1 MAGRPTKYRTEFAR
15 IAGVMTE
22 LGAIRDDLARAFDV
36 NVDTIDE
43 WIAGRSAFSG
53 AIKSARVLADTA
65 VERSLYKRAIGSSV
79 KTQRAF
85 QHRGEPVVVDVIE
98 QHPPEVAAGI
108 FWLKNRKPAE
118 WRDKINLE
126 HSGSV
131 DFAERL
137 AAARKRK
144 PGGA

>member
-36 NVDTIDE
+36 DVSTIEE
-43 WIAGRSAFSG
+43 WLRVLPVFAR
-53 AIKSARVLADTA
+53 AIKDARVLADTA

-79 KTQRAF
+79 KTQRGF
-85 QHRGEPVVVDVIE
+85 QHRGAPVVVDVVE
-98 QHPPEVAAGI
+98 HHPPEVAAAI

-126 HSGSV
+126 HTGSI

-137 AAARKRK
+137 EAARKRK
-144 PGGA
+144 PGSA